1 MPRLL
6 ALLLLLALALPAAAG
21 DRRDLA
27 APLGL
32 GTDGT
37 IRELFLD
44 MPIADARAP
53 RAGLDVRWSM
63 ANDWSA
69 PTYAASGAKLVEI
82 QTDEQSDSLTLSLR
96 APWSRL
102 LGPGPVVSGRPLFDR
117 LSTTLDWR
125 VTQHW
130 GGWSDGTIEW
140 WHGFA
145 GFYNFERNQYPR
157 NAVHVTL
164 GEVGGKQTLDLRS
177 AQVSFGDLAVRTQ
190 YLLADGGAPLVPGQ
204 GPDATRWG
212 LSARL
217 DLKAP
222 VGRLSN
228 LGGSGGFD
236 AGVGLLG
243 TYELTSFLVAHAMA
257 SGQWWSGFAGE
268 QPLQPLNFHWTAEVS
283 LALLLGPV
291 ALVVEDRVVSAMFDD
306 GGWTRVNPLPLAPG
320 QSPPSLAA
328 SAWAA
333 TFRAQNGI
341 TGGLR
346 WGRFT
351 VWFAEDWTPGSNP
364 TGVYKWFYD
373 SNAPDVEIGLGY
385 SQPL

>member
-1 MPRLL
+1 MSRACL
-6 ALLLLLALALPAAAG
+6 ALAFAAALALPARG
-21 DRRDLA
+21 DDRRDLA

-63 ANDWSA
+63 ANDWST
-69 PTYAASGAKLVEI
+69 PTYATDGKRTLNI
-82 QTDEQSDSLTLSLR
+82 QTDEQSDSLTFSAR
-96 APWSRL
+96 VPWSRL
-102 LGPGPVVSGRPLFDR
+102 LGPGPALGERALFER

-130 GGWSDGTIEW
+130 GGWSDGAIEW

-145 GFYNFERNQYPR
+145 GFYNFERNHYPR
-157 NAVHVTL
+157 NQVHLAL
-164 GEVGGKQTLDLRS
+164 GEVGGHQTIALG
-177 AQVSFGDLAVRTQ
+177 APEVSFGDVALRTQ
-190 YLLADGGAPLVPGQ
+190 YLLAEGGEAVVPGQ
-204 GPDATRWG
+204 PPGARRWG
-212 LSARL
+212 VSARL
-217 DLKAP
+217 DLKLPTGA
-222 VGRLSN
+222 LSH
-228 LGGSGGFD
+228 LGGSGGLD
-236 AGVGLLG
+236 AGAGLLG
-243 TYELTSFLVAHAMA
+243 TWELASFLVGHAMA
-257 SGQWWSGFAGE
+257 SAQYWSGFAGQ
-268 QPLQPLNFHWTAEVS
+268 QPLQPLPFHWTAEVS
-283 LALLLGPV
+283 LAFLLGPV
-291 ALVVEDRVVSAMFDD
+291 ALVLEDRVVSAMFDD
-306 GGWTRVNPLPLAPG
+306 TGLR
-320 QSPPSLAA
+320 LAA
-328 SAWAA
+328 SPAGDPAPPRLAATAWFA

-351 VWFAEDWTPGSNP
+351 LWFAEDWTPGSNP
-364 TGVYKWFYD
+364 TGVYNWFYD

>member
-1 MPRLL
+1 MMRRMRRLL
-6 ALLLLLALALPAAAG
+6 LHPLVLALAAALSTSARAD

-32 GTDGT
+32 GTDGS

-53 RAGLDVRWSM
+53 RTGLEVRWSM
-63 ANDWSA
+63 ANDWST
-69 PTYAASGAKLVEI
+69 PTYALSGSRLVEI
-82 QTDEQSDSLTLSLR
+82 QTDEQSDSLAFSLR
-96 APWSRL
+96 LPWSRL
-102 LGPGPVVSGRPLFDR
+102 LGPGPAVKGRPLFDR

-130 GGWSDGTIEW
+130 GGWSDRPIEW

-145 GFYNFERNQYPR
+145 GFYNFERGLHPR
-157 NAVHVTL
+157 NQVHLTL
-164 GEVGGKQTLDLRS
+164 GEVGGRQTIDLHS
-177 AQVSFGDLAVRTQ
+177 AQLSFGDVALRTQ
-190 YLLADGGAPLVPGQ
+190 YLLADGGEALVAGQ
-204 GPDATRWG
+204 GPDAKRWG

-222 VGRLSN
+222 VGMLSK
-228 LGGSGGFD
+228 LGGSGGAD

-243 TYELTSFLVAHAMA
+243 TWELSSFLVGHAMA
-257 SGQWWSGFAGE
+257 SEQYWSGFAGD
-268 QPLQPLNFHWTAEVS
+268 QQLQPKGFHWTAELS
-283 LALLLGPV
+283 LALLMGPV
-291 ALVVEDRVVSAMFDD
+291 ALVLEDRLVSAMFDD
-306 GGWTRVNPLPLAPG
+306 TTWRRVNPSPRSPG
-320 QSPPSLAA
+320 TAPPSLAA

-373 SNAPDVEIGLGY
+373 SNA
-385 SQPL
+385 

>member
-1 MPRLL
+1 MTRALPLLL
-6 ALLLLLALALPAAAG
+6 AAALALPARG
-21 DRRDLA
+21 DDRRELA

-53 RAGLDVRWSM
+53 RAGLEVRWSM
-63 ANDWSA
+63 ANDWST
-69 PTYAASGAKLVEI
+69 PTYAASGAKVVLI
-82 QTDEQSDSLTLSLR
+82 QTDEQSDSLAFTLR
-96 APWSRL
+96 VPWSRL
-102 LGPGPVVSGRPLFDR
+102 LGPGPAAGARPLFER
-117 LSTTLDWR
+117 LSTTVDWR
-125 VTQHW
+125 LTQHW
-130 GGWSDGTIEW
+130 GGWSDGAIEW
-140 WHGFA
+140 WHRFA
-145 GFYNFERNQYPR
+145 GFYNFERDRYPR
-157 NAVHVTL
+157 NQLHLSL
-164 GEVGGKQTLDLRS
+164 GQVGGRQTIDLHS
-177 AQVSFGDLAVRTQ
+177 AQLSFGDVALRTQ
-190 YLLADGGAPLVPGQ
+190 YLLAEGGAAVVPGQ
-204 GPDATRWG
+204 TADARRWG

-222 VGRLSN
+222 VGMLSRM
-228 LGGSGGFD
+228 GGSGGFD

-243 TYELTSFLVAHAMA
+243 SWELSSFLVGHAMA
-257 SGQWWSGFAGE
+257 TAQYWSGFAGE
-268 QPLQPLNFHWTAEVS
+268 QPLQPLGFHWSAEVS

-291 ALVVEDRVVSAMFDD
+291 ALVLEDRVVSAMFDD
-306 GGWTRVNPLPLAPG
+306 TGWRRVSPVTPVAATAPRLA
-320 QSPPSLAA
+320 S
-328 SAWAA
+328 SAWFA

-351 VWFAEDWTPGSNP
+351 LWFAEDWTPGSNP

-385 SQPL
+385 AQPL